1 MHTRNRKSMGI
12 KVLNLLA
19 AGLLVAALVLGCNT
33 NVSNGGEVQPPTP
46 PVTDGY
52 TVTMSAGV
60 NGSITANPVIPA
72 GGKVAKDAEITFT
85 ATATPGYRVHT
96 WAITGGTIQA
106 GGQQGDTTAKVKV
119 IADTTVNV
127 TFKPIVYTQVA
138 YADLNAYL
146 AAQPASDGIYYIEIT
161 GLTAPDVKGYY
172 NNRESPLGKILKKK
186 QKEEGSAQI
195 RRNGKCYECGILL

>member
-60 NGSITANPVIPA
+60 NGSITVNPAIPA

-85 ATATPGYRVHT
+85 AY
-96 WAITGGTIQA
+96 
-106 GGQQGDTTAKVKV
+106 
-119 IADTTVNV
+119 
-127 TFKPIVYTQVA
+127 
-138 YADLNAYL
+138 
-146 AAQPASDGIYYIEIT
+146 
-161 GLTAPDVKGYY
+161 
-172 NNRESPLGKILKKK
+172 
-186 QKEEGSAQI
+186 I
-195 RRNGKCYECGILL
+195 RRSHTLTCLTILPPHSLKPTASITSR